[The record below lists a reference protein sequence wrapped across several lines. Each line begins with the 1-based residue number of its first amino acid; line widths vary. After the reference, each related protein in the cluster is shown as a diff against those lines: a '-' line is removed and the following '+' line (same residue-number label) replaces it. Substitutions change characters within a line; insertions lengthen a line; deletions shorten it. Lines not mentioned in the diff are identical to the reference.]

1 MPSKNIVK
9 IYIKDGIYHVYNR
22 GVEERVVFLDEQD
35 YKVFLYYLK
44 SYLSPPELIKNLP
57 NLPTGLK
64 RNIPKISLYKEI
76 KLFCYCLMPNH
87 FHLMIKQLTD
97 RAIVEFMRRLTNAY
111 TRYFNEKYKRVGG
124 LFQGTYKAVLVKKE
138 DYFLHLSRYIHINIL
153 KLSQNCKDK
162 FKKLREYPYSSY
174 QDYLGK
180 KNTCWIYKDEMVE
193 YFKDKKSYQ
202 DFVEDYAVDSEQ
214 ILGDLILE

>member
-111 TRYFNEKYKRVGG
+111 T
-124 LFQGTYKAVLVKKE
+124 
-138 DYFLHLSRYIHINIL
+138 
-153 KLSQNCKDK
+153 
-162 FKKLREYPYSSY
+162 
-174 QDYLGK
+174 
-180 KNTCWIYKDEMVE
+180 
-193 YFKDKKSYQ
+193 
-202 DFVEDYAVDSEQ
+202 
-214 ILGDLILE
+214 